1 MRRWVLGLGVGVAAL
16 YVAGGVFLTIIQ
28 RKLLFPAPFVPQV
41 ALDEAAQQFGCEAI
55 RLTTSD
61 GVSLYA
67 WYRESRGER
76 AVLFLHGNGES
87 VADRPELIAQL
98 HMAGWDVLVPAYRG
112 YPGSEG
118 SPSEEGLYKD
128 ARAAWD
134 YLINERG
141 FDPSDIVVHGKSMGG
156 GVATGLV
163 MDVHPA
169 ALVLES
175 TFTSLTEVAGRVA
188 WMYPVQW
195 MMADRFDTAA
205 RASLL
210 DLPVLLLH
218 GTDDPLIPIEH
229 ARINLQRFP
238 DADLV
243 EVAAG
248 HAETLTMLDAAA
260 RRAYMGLLTRVSSQ
274 SDGAEGD
281 EPAL

>member
-1 MRRWVLGLGVGVAAL
+1 MRRWAFGLGFAAFAL
-16 YVAGGVFLTIIQ
+16 YVVGGAVLTGIQ
-28 RKLLFPAPFVPQV
+28 RQLVFPAPSVPQA
-41 ALDEAAQQFGCEAI
+41 ALDEAAQHFGCETL

-87 VADRPELIAQL
+87 VADRPDLIAQL

-118 SPSEEGLYKD
+118 SPTEEGLYKD

-134 YLINERG
+134 YLVDVRG
-141 FDPSDIVVHGKSMGG
+141 FDPSDIVIHGKSLGG

-175 TFTSLTEVAGRVA
+175 TFTSLPDVASRVA

-195 MMADRFDTAA
+195 LMPDRFDTAA
-205 RASLL
+205 RAPFL

-218 GTDDPLIPIEH
+218 GTDDLLIPVDH
-229 ARINLQRFP
+229 ARTNVQLFA

-243 EVAAG
+243 EVPAG
-248 HAETLTMLDAAA
+248 HGETLTMLDASV
-260 RRAYMGLLTRVSSQ
+260 RRAYMGLLTRVTSR

-281 EPAL
+281 APAP